1 MTLLIS
7 HNYMDL
13 IDGGNEN
20 PWKVPRGKQSA
31 MEAVVM
37 LASYDAAKTTVE
49 ELRRAF
55 VRLHVMICEALQFKV
70 IWKVFRARG
79 RWDCGRRALD
89 QAEYM
94 VHWGQ
99 LSHALVR
106 WQRNGFRHWLDPDSD
121 LGQSFK
127 DINVSNA
134 KDAWNILPPFQN
146 VWCH

>member
-79 RWDCGRRALD
+79 RWEEESFRSSRIYGSLGTALPCPSEV
-89 QAEYM
+89 AAK
-94 VHWGQ
+94 WISP
-99 LSHALVR
+99 LARSR
-106 WQRNGFRHWLDPDSD
+106 QRPRS
-121 LGQSFK
+121 
-127 DINVSNA
+127 
-134 KDAWNILPPFQN
+134 ILQG
-146 VWCH
+146 H